1 MTDPRLEDHA
11 TGLELQIIEL
21 VEQQERARVQHRD
34 GDADRLQREI
44 DSLRGEL
51 AATAE
56 ELSAPVTRA
65 EDLIDS

>member
-11 TGLELQIIEL
+11 TGLELQLIEL

-34 GDADRLQREI
+34 SDADRLQKEI
-44 DSLRGEL
+44 DALRSEL

-56 ELSAPVTRA
+56 RLVEPAPRA
-65 EDLIDS
+65 ADLLDS

>member
-11 TGLELQIIEL
+11 TGLELQLIEL
-21 VEQQERARVQHRD
+21 VEQQERAAVQHRD

-44 DSLRGEL
+44 DALRAEL

-56 ELSAPVTRA
+56 QLAQPTERA
-65 EDLIDS
+65 DDLIES

>member
-11 TGLELQIIEL
+11 TGLELQLIEL
-21 VEQQERARVQHRD
+21 VEQRERAAVQHRD
-34 GDADRLQREI
+34 ADAERIQREI

-56 ELSAPVTRA
+56 ELASPTDRA
-65 EDLIDS
+65 DDLIDT